1 VVPSQ
6 FHGWQ
11 PARLISAPWV
21 LPIATPAMAEAAVVV
36 DGAGS
41 IVAVVPRAEI
51 KLAFASLPEERAQ
64 GALLPGLVNAHTHV
78 ELSVLAGRLH
88 GGEGLPAW
96 AVQVGRE
103 TAAFSVEQRCDAAR
117 RAALAA
123 AAAGTAAVGD
133 VGNTLAAV
141 PALANAGMAGVFFHE
156 LLGSREAATGDALA
170 DAEREYQEFIQ
181 ASPWPAN
188 LARVPAPHALYSAGP
203 DLLRR
208 IFAAAAGAGHPTSIH
223 VAEGEDEIQLLRDGT
238 GRWAEILASLQ
249 VPAGSRTPGLA
260 PLAYLESLGAFAGD
274 RPPLLVHMV
283 CAGAEDIAL
292 AKKHRA
298 PVVLCPR
305 SNLHI
310 GGRLPDVPAFLS
322 ARLTLALGTDSL
334 GSSPDLSLWGEM
346 AALASHFPDIAPE
359 IWLRSATAGGAAALG
374 LHALGALA
382 PGKRPGII
390 DVTPVDTRAPC
401 VSLVATAAPSVRW
414 VVRP

>member
-1 VVPSQ
+1 MPLS
-6 FHGWQ
+6 H

-21 LPIATPAMAEAAVVV
+21 LPLAGPVLAEAAVVV
-36 DGAGS
+36 DGAGT
-41 IVAVVPRAEI
+41 IVTVGPRAQI
-51 KLAFASLPEERAQ
+51 KSEFASLPEERAQ
-64 GALLPGLVNAHTHV
+64 GVLLPGLVNAHTHL
-78 ELSVLAGRLH
+78 ELSVLAGRLR

-96 AVQVGRE
+96 AMQVGRE
-103 TAAFSVEQRCDAAR
+103 AAVFSTEQRCDAAR

-123 AAAGTAAVGD
+123 VAAGTAAAGD
-133 VGNTLAAV
+133 VGNTLLAV
-141 PALANAGMAGVFFHE
+141 PALARAGLAGVFFHE
-156 LLGSREAATGDALA
+156 LLGSREAATGDALS
-170 DAEREYQEFIQ
+170 DAEREYREFIQ

-208 IFAAAAGAGHPTSIH
+208 IFAAAAGGSHPTSIH
-223 VAEGEDEIQLLRDGT
+223 IAEGEDEIQLLRDGT

-249 VPAGSRTPGLA
+249 VPAGSRTPGLP
-260 PLAYLESLGAFAGD
+260 PLAYLESLGAFAGE

-283 CAGAEDIAL
+283 CASTEDIAL
-292 AKKHRA
+292 AQRHRA

-310 GGRLPDVPAFLS
+310 GGRLPDVRAFL
-322 ARLTLALGTDSL
+322 AAGLALALGTDSL

-346 AALASHFPDIAPE
+346 AALALHFPDLAPE
-359 IWLRSATAGGAAALG
+359 IWVRAATAGGAAALG
-374 LHALGALA
+374 LDAFGALA

-390 DVTPVDTRAPC
+390 DVTSVDTRAPC
-401 VSLVATAAPSVRW
+401 ASLVAATSPKVRW

>member
-1 VVPSQ
+1 
-6 FHGWQ
+6 
-11 PARLISAPWV
+11 
-21 LPIATPAMAEAAVVV
+21 MVV
-36 DGAGS
+36 DGAGT
-41 IVAVVPRAEI
+41 IVAVGPRAQI
-51 KLAFASLPEERAQ
+51 KPEFASLPEERAQ
-64 GALLPGLVNAHTHV
+64 GALLPGLVNAHMHL
-78 ELSVLAGRLH
+78 ELSVLAGRLR

-96 AVQVGRE
+96 AMQVGRE
-103 TAAFSVEQRCDAAR
+103 AAAFSTEQRCDAAR

-123 AAAGTAAVGD
+123 VAAGSAAVGD
-133 VGNTLAAV
+133 VGNTLLAV
-141 PALANAGMAGVFFHE
+141 PALAGAGLGGVFFHE

-170 DAEREYQEFIQ
+170 DAEREYREFIQ

-208 IFAAAAGAGHPTSIH
+208 IFTAAAGATSIH

-249 VPAGSRTPGLA
+249 VPPGSRTPGLH
-260 PLAYLESLGAFAGD
+260 PLAYLESLGAFAGE

-283 CAGAEDIAL
+283 CANAEDIAL
-292 AKKHRA
+292 AHRHRA
-298 PVVLCPR
+298 PVVLCPH

-310 GGRLPDVPAFLS
+310 GGRLPDVRAFL
-322 ARLTLALGTDSL
+322 AAGLALALGTDSL

-359 IWLRSATAGGAAALG
+359 IWLGAATAGGATALG
-374 LHALGALA
+374 PDALGALA

-390 DVTPVDTRAPC
+390 DVTPIDTQAPC
-401 VSLVATAAPSVRW
+401 PSLVATTSPMVRW

>member
-1 VVPSQ
+1 MVPSQ
-6 FHGWQ
+6 LHGSQ

-36 DGAGS
+36 DGAGT
-41 IVAVVPRAEI
+41 IVAVGPRVEI
-51 KLAFASLPEERAQ
+51 KPAFAPLPEERAQ
-64 GALLPGLVNAHTHV
+64 GALLPGLVNAHTHL
-78 ELSVLAGRLH
+78 ELSVLAGRLR
-88 GGEGLPAW
+88 GGHGLPDW

-117 RAALAA
+117 RAAVAA
-123 AAAGTAAVGD
+123 AASGTAAVGD
-133 VGNTLAAV
+133 VGNTLLAV
-141 PALANAGMAGVFFHE
+141 PELAGAGLTGVFFHE
-156 LLGSREAATGDALA
+156 LLGSREAATGDALG
-170 DAEREYQEFIQ
+170 DAQREYQEFIQ
-181 ASPWPAN
+181 TSPWPAN
-188 LARVPAPHALYSAGP
+188 LARVLAPHALYSAGP

-208 IFAAAAGAGHPTSIH
+208 IFAAAARACHPTSIH

-249 VPAGSRTPGLA
+249 VPAGSRTPGLG

-292 AKKHRA
+292 AQKHRA

-310 GGRLPDVPAFLS
+310 GGRLPDVRVFLS
-322 ARLTLALGTDSL
+322 AGLALALGSDSL

-346 AALASHFPDIAPE
+346 AALASHFPDVAPE
-359 IWLRSATAGGAAALG
+359 IWLASATAGGAAALG
-374 LHALGALA
+374 LAALGALA

-390 DVTPVDTRAPC
+390 DVTLVDMRAPC
-401 VSLVATAAPSVRW
+401 ASLVATAAPSVRW